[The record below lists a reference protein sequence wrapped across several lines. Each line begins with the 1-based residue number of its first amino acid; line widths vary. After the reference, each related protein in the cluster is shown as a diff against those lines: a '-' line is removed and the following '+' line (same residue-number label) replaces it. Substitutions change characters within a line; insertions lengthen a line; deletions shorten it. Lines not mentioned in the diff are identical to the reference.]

1 MKKTARIIAKIL
13 IGIILLILIA
23 LFSLPLLF
31 KEKIRTKVEAV
42 IAESVNAKVKFTDY
56 RIGFFRNFPNLSFS
70 LNDVSVTG
78 MDKFSSDTLAALE
91 SFNLVFNLSSL
102 FGSSGYEVKSI
113 VVDKAIVNVIYL
125 EDGSANYD
133 IMKDTTEAADTEEGS
148 DMLIRLKKVSVLN
161 SSVSYVD
168 KSSDMAAY
176 LDDLNFNLSGDMTMS
191 ETDLKISAT
200 AGELTFVMEDM
211 KYLNKVKLDAEVD
224 MLANL
229 DNMKFTFRENYVAL
243 NDLRMNFTGAV
254 SMPGDDIETDLEFG
268 TGNTSFKT
276 LLSLVPAIY
285 TNDYQDLRTEG
296 EFIFSGSAKGVYS
309 DADSTLPDIGFLLSV
324 SDGVI
329 SYPALPEKISN
340 INIKSEVF
348 VDGKDMDNTTV
359 SVDRFHMEL
368 AGSPF
373 DMTFNLKTPMSDPDF
388 SGSMVGKIDFGA
400 LSKAIPMD
408 SITLSGILDMSMQ
421 MAGRLSMIEKEQY
434 ESFKAS
440 GSMSVTK
447 MMVAM
452 TGYPEIMINS
462 AGFDFT
468 PAFAVLKN
476 TSIDVGGK
484 SNFNLSGR
492 LENYIPYMFSDGTL
506 KGSMSLRSG
515 VVDAGEIMA
524 AMAVD
529 TTAVEDT
536 TSLAV
541 IKVPENIDFVFNALI
556 DEFIYNTIRA
566 RNVKGSIIVRNGILS
581 LRETGMNIIGGT
593 VSMNADYDTRDSLKP
608 VMKADFNLMNI
619 GVKDAFTTFNTVQ
632 KLVPAAK
639 GIDGRINA
647 SLNYESL
654 LGKDMMPL
662 IQTIN
667 GGGKLHS
674 EEITLL
680 ESSAFSKMKDV
691 LKLGDKYS
699 NTFRDLNI
707 SFNMKDGRI
716 YVSPFDTRVG
726 NIKMNVSGDQ
736 GIDQTINY
744 LVKTAI
750 PRSDLGGSVNSLID
764 NLTSQATKYGI
775 NYKPSD
781 VLNVNLKVTGT
792 FGNPVVAPVFGA
804 GETGVSAGGG
814 IKESVQ
820 DAAKQSVGK
829 AVDTGKEKLRQEAEE
844 RGDKL
849 IAEAEIKAQ
858 QIRDEAAKA
867 AVKIRQEADAQAQ
880 KLVDAASSKGII
892 ANAAARKSADSIKA
906 EADKRAS
913 QITNEA
919 DTQANKLVEEAKAQK
934 QEMISKIQ

>member
-13 IGIILLILIA
+13 IGFILLILIA

-268 TGNTSFKT
+268 TGSTSFKT

-329 SYPALPEKISN
+329 IYPALPEKISN

-348 VDGKDMDNTTV
+348 VDGKDMDKTTV
-359 SVDRFHMEL
+359 NVDRFHMEL

-440 GSMSVTK
+440 GSLSVTK
-447 MMVAM
+447 MMVAI
-452 TGYPEIMINS
+452 TGYPEVMINS